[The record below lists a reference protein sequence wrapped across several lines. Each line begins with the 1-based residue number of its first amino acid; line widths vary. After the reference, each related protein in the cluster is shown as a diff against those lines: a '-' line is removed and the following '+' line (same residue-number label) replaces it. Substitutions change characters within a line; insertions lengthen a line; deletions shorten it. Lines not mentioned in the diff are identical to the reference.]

1 MRREATGCT
10 CPPGLPQCV
19 CHHQPRLKLAHKGV
33 IAPSLA
39 EEKANPR
46 SRSAKMRVA
55 GRIIDNEEFR
65 EDSERLIVLTAGKTS
80 GWKRPEMLNMIY
92 GAAQNF
98 N

>member
-1 MRREATGCT
+1 M
-10 CPPGLPQCV
+10 
-19 CHHQPRLKLAHKGV
+19 KLAHKGV
-33 IAPSLA
+33 IVPSLA

-55 GRIIDNEEFR
+55 ERVINNEEFR
-65 EDSERLIVLTAGKTS
+65 EDSERLVALTAGKTS
-80 GWKRPEMLNMIY
+80 GWKRPEKLSMIY

>member
-1 MRREATGCT
+1 M
-10 CPPGLPQCV
+10 
-19 CHHQPRLKLAHKGV
+19 
-33 IAPSLA
+33 A

-55 GRIIDNEEFR
+55 ERIIDNEEWQ
-65 EDSERLIVLTAGKTS
+65 ENSERLMALTSGKTN
-80 GWKRPEMLNMIY
+80 GWKRPEKMSIIF